1 MSQLSFKI
9 ESNFS
14 EVTNACSKLS
24 DFCNENYLNTF
35 ASELQLVLTEALNN
49 IIEHAYKKEDKN
61 YIEIQLKYTDKKF
74 TIILSDEGLQNSAD
88 LTRDLVFDPD
98 DIDSIPER
106 GMGLFI
112 INKIMSKVE
121 YRRTNNKNTFILIKH
136 LS

>member
-1 MSQLSFKI
+1 MSEK
-9 ESNFS
+9 
-14 EVTNACSKLS
+14 
-24 DFCNENYLNTF
+24 EN
-35 ASELQLVLTEALNN
+35 
-49 IIEHAYKKEDKN
+49 
-61 YIEIQLKYTDKKF
+61 YTDKKF